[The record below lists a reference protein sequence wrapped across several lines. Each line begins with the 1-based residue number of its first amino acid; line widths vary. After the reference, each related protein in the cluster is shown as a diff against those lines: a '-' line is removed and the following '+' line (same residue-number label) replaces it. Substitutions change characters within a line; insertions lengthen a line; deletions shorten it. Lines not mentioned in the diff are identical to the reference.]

1 MVIFLH
7 DAMETV
13 FFYSALIKYFAINL
27 TFIHE
32 AAQDVEADTLDAFAE
47 TEEITEEGCQDGK
60 ECQDQAENLDRRRI
74 DLYQATCLFSKW
86 VR

>member
-1 MVIFLH
+1 
-7 DAMETV
+7 METV

-32 AAQDVEADTLDAFAE
+32 AAQDVEADTLDAFTEAGEIAE
-47 TEEITEEGCQDGK
+47 ERGQDGK

-74 DLYQATCLFSKW
+74 DLYLATCLFSKW